1 MSKNKL
7 AAARSIK
14 DQKTLRA
21 TVKGL
26 EDAGRK
32 VQVVGQVVNGKIQL
46 DPASLSELQRK
57 LPNAEMAFVAVNAP
71 FDPVTK
77 TS

>member
-1 MSKNKL
+1 MTKNTL

-46 DPASLSELQRK
+46 DPASLSALRQR
-57 LPNAEMAFVAVNAP
+57 LPNAELAFVALNAP
-71 FDPVTK
+71 FDPVTRI
-77 TS
+77 S